1 MILVFTCTIVV
12 IVLAV
17 ALHYEVLTHL
27 AEKHFKRSW
36 PSRLLLPV
44 GVLLVILT
52 HVIEIWLFAFLYYFL
67 LSLDNTGTVI
77 SDDLASFSNTILDC
91 AYFSFVNYTSL
102 GYGDLVPTGHIRF
115 IAGSE
120 ALTGLVL
127 IAWTASFTYLQMRQ
141 LVNNKAKRN

>member
-1 MILVFTCTIVV
+1 MALVFISTTIS

-27 AEKHFKRSW
+27 AEKHFKRDW

-44 GVLLVILT
+44 GVLIVIFT
-52 HVIEIWLFAFLYYFL
+52 HVVEVWFFAFLYYFL
-67 LSLDNTGTVI
+67 LQFGDTGEVMGE
-77 SDDLASFSNTILDC
+77 FNNTIMDC

-102 GYGDLVPTGHIRF
+102 GYGDIIPIGHIRF
-115 IAGSE
+115 TAGSE

-127 IAWTASFTYLQMRQ
+127 IAWTASFTYLQMQ
-141 LVNNKAKRN
+141 KLVHNKENK

>member
-1 MILVFTCTIVV
+1 MALVFISTIIV

-27 AEKHFKRSW
+27 AERHFKRAW

-44 GVLLVILT
+44 GVIIVIIT
-52 HVIEIWLFAFLYYFL
+52 HVVEVWLFAFLYYFL
-67 LSLDNTGTVI
+67 IPLENTGEVVGK
-77 SDDLASFSNTILDC
+77 FSNNVLDC

-102 GYGDLVPTGHIRF
+102 GYGDIVPIGHIRF
-115 IAGSE
+115 TAGSE

-127 IAWTASFTYLQMRQ
+127 IAWTASFTYLQMQQ
-141 LVNNKAKRN
+141 LVQNKNKK

>member
-1 MILVFTCTIVV
+1 MTLVFISTIMV

-27 AEKHFKRSW
+27 AEKHFKRAW

-44 GVLLVILT
+44 GVIIVIIT
-52 HVIEIWLFAFLYYFL
+52 HVIEVWLFAFLYYFL
-67 LSLDNTGTVI
+67 LPLENTGEVI
-77 SDDLASFSNTILDC
+77 GEFSNTVLDC

-102 GYGDLVPTGHIRF
+102 GYGDIVPVGHIRF
-115 IAGSE
+115 TAGSE

-127 IAWTASFTYLQMRQ
+127 IAWTASFTYLQMQQ
-141 LVNNKAKRN
+141 LVHYKNKK

>member
-1 MILVFTCTIVV
+1 MTLVLLSTV
-12 IVLAV
+12 IVIILSV

-27 AEKHFKRSW
+27 AEKHFKRAW

-44 GVLLVILT
+44 GVLVVIFT
-52 HVIEIWLFAFLYYFL
+52 HVIEVWLFAIVYYFL
-67 LSLDNTGTVI
+67 LPLKNTGEVI
-77 SDDLASFSNTILDC
+77 GEFSNSIIDC

-102 GYGDLVPTGHIRF
+102 GYGDLVPVGHIRF

-127 IAWTASFTYLQMRQ
+127 IAWTASFTYLQMQQ
-141 LVNNKAKRN
+141 LVRSKKNRNE

>member
-1 MILVFTCTIVV
+1 MALVFISTTII

-27 AEKHFKRSW
+27 AEKHFKRDW

-44 GVLLVILT
+44 GVIIVIFT
-52 HVIEIWLFAFLYYFL
+52 HVVEVWFFAFLYYFL
-67 LSLDNTGTVI
+67 LQFGDIGEVAGEFN
-77 SDDLASFSNTILDC
+77 NTILDC

-102 GYGDLVPTGHIRF
+102 GYGDIIPTGHIRF
-115 IAGSE
+115 TAGSE

-127 IAWTASFTYLQMRQ
+127 IAWTASFTYLQMQ
-141 LVNNKAKRN
+141 KLVRNKESI